1 MDIPHKVFTKKRENE
16 VDENQ
21 MYNFRL
27 LYIFKWWNLSSL
39 AFEYY
44 TRFMRFCVFF
54 PFSSTVC
61 DSIFVS
67 SWESCPERQSV
78 ILYSFRLLKK
88 KKITFIF
95 C

>member
-27 LYIFKWWNLSSL
+27 LYIFKWWNRSSL

-44 TRFMRFCVFF
+44 TRFMRFCFF
-54 PFSSTVC
+54 SPFHL
-61 DSIFVS
+61 
-67 SWESCPERQSV
+67 QYV
-78 ILYSFRLLKK
+78 ILYLSFPENHAQSVNLLFY
-88 KKITFIF
+88 IPFV